1 MSWKRSSGGTSI
13 VSTSARWIASPT
25 LRRYSGVLP
34 LTRETRTR
42 GMAASAVRPAQHPCL
57 PVRRAA
63 FHQCPQR
70 RDDDPSECLGAP
82 RARPGQ
88 ARPAVAFAFLILLL
102 GVV

>member
-63 FHQCPQR
+63 FQQGQQR
-70 RDDDPSECLGAP
+70 CDDETADRLCALE
-82 RARPGQ
+82 ARPGQ
-88 ARPAVAFAFLILLL
+88 GPPAGGFFFSILL
-102 GVV
+102 V